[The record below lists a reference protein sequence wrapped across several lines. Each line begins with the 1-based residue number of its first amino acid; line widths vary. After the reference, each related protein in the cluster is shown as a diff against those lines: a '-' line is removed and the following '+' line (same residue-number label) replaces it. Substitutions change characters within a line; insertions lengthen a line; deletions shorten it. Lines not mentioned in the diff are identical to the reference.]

1 MTTAMTATTLPGH
14 VPLPQ
19 AVTPTCQITMEIN
32 GKPPWV
38 FFSKIFNALLIFC
51 FSFFFTLTTST
62 TTTTTTVTTTHQP
75 LQPKP
80 KSTQHIE
87 MAMAATE
94 AEAEQQQRFETRHVS
109 SRWYVFILFYII
121 LILFLGPLNTSMA
134 AAAAAVARDATRLE
148 ALVCFLYI
156 LFTLH

>member
-1 MTTAMTATTLPGH
+1 MTTATTTTTLPGH

-80 KSTQHIE
+80 QSTQHVE

-94 AEAEQQQRFETRHVS
+94 AEQQQWFETLMRS
-109 SRWYVFILFYII
+109 
-121 LILFLGPLNTSMA
+121 
-134 AAAAAVARDATRLE
+134 
-148 ALVCFLYI
+148 
-156 LFTLH
+156 

>member
-1 MTTAMTATTLPGH
+1 
-14 VPLPQ
+14 
-19 AVTPTCQITMEIN
+19 
-32 GKPPWV
+32 
-38 FFSKIFNALLIFC
+38 
-51 FSFFFTLTTST
+51 
-62 TTTTTTVTTTHQP
+62 
-75 LQPKP
+75 
-80 KSTQHIE
+80 

-134 AAAAAVARDATRLE
+134 AAAAAAAARDATCLE